1 MSLVER
7 ILQAP
12 PRSESAAESDI
23 RCRVNPMT
31 GAVDSAATVRI
42 VPREI
47 VGVIRRRPAAA
58 DCTNA
63 RYEQVCHSM
72 GTCG

>member
-1 MSLVER
+1 
-7 ILQAP
+7 
-12 PRSESAAESDI
+12 
-23 RCRVNPMT
+23 MT
-31 GAVDSAATVRI
+31 GAVDSAATIRI